1 MHRTPTLLALV
12 CSLLPA
18 CRGAQH
24 RDDLAPPASAN
35 HGTADAP
42 CSCFEWVH
50 LEDFGTACER
60 TPAACEA
67 RRASGFPA
75 GRGMT
80 TPCAPATC
88 PAPHTETHG
97 TAQQ

>member
-1 MHRTPTLLALV
+1 MRRTPTVLALV

-24 RDDLAPPASAN
+24 RDDLAPPAPTT
-35 HGTADAP
+35 TADAA
-42 CSCFEWVH
+42 CFCFEWVH
-50 LEDFGTACER
+50 LEDFGTDCDR
-60 TPAACEA
+60 TQAACDA
-67 RRASGFPA
+67 RRASGFPT

-88 PAPHTETHG
+88 PAPRTETHD
-97 TAQQ
+97 TAPN